1 MIVDLPH
8 TVTSS
13 LYSTFF
19 LPLSHPLFFIKSAT
33 PQQAT
38 GNHQVEKRLSETIPD
53 AEIILF
59 LRNQEDLILSLYN
72 QYIKA
77 RTVYMKLDRSFI
89 SRPGSGYDL
98 TDWNSGIKVFDLKK
112 RYINHISLFNLVIPR
127 SLLRGG

>member
-38 GNHQVEKRLSETIPD
+38 GNHQVRIMGKRENSKP
-53 AEIILF
+53 
-59 LRNQEDLILSLYN
+59 
-72 QYIKA
+72 
-77 RTVYMKLDRSFI
+77 
-89 SRPGSGYDL
+89 YDL
-98 TDWNSGIKVFDLKK
+98 EDRTLTSAKKERAFVRGIPYDL
-112 RYINHISLFNLVIPR
+112 
-127 SLLRGG
+127 

>member
-38 GNHQVEKRLSETIPD
+38 GNHQVETP
-53 AEIILF
+53 LF
-59 LRNQEDLILSLYN
+59 VDSQLTGMVQIADICSYALRRYLENGENELFD
-72 QYIKA
+72 
-77 RTVYMKLDRSFI
+77 
-89 SRPGSGYDL
+89 
-98 TDWNSGIKVFDLKK
+98 KVFK
-112 RYINHISLFNLVIPR
+112 RADR
-127 SLLRGG
+127 RGKATVGIRHFTTDGCSCSICSGHRW